1 MTSSE
6 ERRQAGTGSGTSGPG
21 VRKIWES
28 LYGVHG
34 MQVDPRK
41 ALIPGVV
48 EPAALPKFQ
57 PDGSILPPKPRSPTR
72 SLP

>member
-1 MTSSE
+1 MMVS
-6 ERRQAGTGSGTSGPG
+6 QAGTGSGTSGPF

-34 MQVDPRK
+34 TQVDTRD

-48 EPAALPKFQ
+48 SPDALPSFQ
-57 PDGSILPPKPRSPTR
+57 PRRVDPSARPRATRR